1 MLHHLY
7 IRNYALFAEVAVDV
21 PAGLVILT
29 GETGAGKS
37 LLVGALGLIMG
48 KRADSSVV
56 FREEE
61 KCVVEARFHRLSPA
75 TMAQLAHYDDFDLA
89 DQSLIIRREISPAGK
104 SRAFINDTPV
114 TLDLLRDVCSLL
126 VDLHGQ
132 HENQSLLNTDRQREL
147 LDLYAGNEALLG
159 QFAQELKACESLR
172 REIQALEA
180 QESSARQ
187 QLEFLRFQQED
198 LAKADLKANEEH
210 EIEEELRLLQNSA
223 EVIGAVGGGAEILYL
238 RDDSVYLQISTVLE
252 NLRKVRHV
260 SQTLEEEVLRLEEMG
275 QQIKDSAMGLQ
286 RLLDTVEADPQRLAY
301 LESRLATYHQLRL
314 KYGKKD
320 GQELLDLL
328 SEVTRKMEEFSSL
341 EERIQQKKQA
351 LGLAQEQ
358 LARTGSELEARRLE
372 AKPQLEDKI
381 IGILRQV
388 GFEKARFE
396 VAVERMSHADG
407 WLPMEAERLRPAS
420 HGFNRVYF
428 MIQANPGMPAG
439 PLGQIASG
447 GEISRVMLA
456 IKAAL
461 ADRSEFP
468 VLIFDE
474 IDTGISG
481 EIANKVGLVMRDL
494 SRRFQILSITHLPQ
508 IAAKGNAHLRI
519 SKEVLND
526 MTTSSVALLTEENR
540 VLEIAKMLS
549 GDSPSDSAMR
559 HAAELMRG

>member
-7 IRNYALFAEVAVDV
+7 IRNYALFAEVTVDV

-61 KCVVEARFHRLSPA
+61 KCVVEARFQRLSA
-75 TMAQLAHYDDFDLA
+75 STMAQLAQYDEFDLT

-132 HENQSLLNTDRQREL
+132 HENQSLLNPDRQREL
-147 LDLYAGNEALLG
+147 LDLYAGTEALTS
-159 QFAQELKACESLR
+159 QFATELKACESIR
-172 REIQALEA
+172 RDIHTLES
-180 QESSARQ
+180 QEASARQ

-198 LAKADLKANEEH
+198 LAKADLKPNEEQD
-210 EIEEELRLLQNSA
+210 IEEELRLLQNSS
-223 EVIGAVGGGAEILYL
+223 EVIDAVGGGADILYL

-314 KYGKKD
+314 KYNKKT

-328 SEVTRKMEEFSSL
+328 AEVTRKMDEFSSL

-396 VAVERMSHADG
+396 VAVERMVHQEG
-407 WLPMEAERLRPAS
+407 WLPVEGDRVRPAA
-420 HGFNRVYF
+420 HGFNRVFF

-481 EIANKVGLVMRDL
+481 EIAHKVGLVMRDL

-526 MTTSSVALLTEENR
+526 MTTSSVALLTEEAR

-559 HAAELMRG
+559 HAEELIRG